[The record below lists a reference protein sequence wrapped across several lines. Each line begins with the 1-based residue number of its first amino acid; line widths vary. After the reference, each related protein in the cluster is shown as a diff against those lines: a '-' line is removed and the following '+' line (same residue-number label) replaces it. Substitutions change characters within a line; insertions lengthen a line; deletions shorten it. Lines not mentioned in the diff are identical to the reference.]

1 MAVAAAR
8 GDSVDVD
15 DSSVEPL
22 FVRDFLGEWHTQR
35 HARHQPA
42 DCHSQQRCGCCV
54 TRGRDGTAGLMY
66 GMHAWV
72 CMAALGLHG
81 GVGFHCEGFSDGD
94 VSFMAQMAISYG
106 LSRDTGTCLNIPGVR

>member
-1 MAVAAAR
+1 MRAFHSRATSARNRLATACTSISLPGAGIFTRTAAR
-8 GDSVDVD
+8 G
-15 DSSVEPL
+15 
-22 FVRDFLGEWHTQR
+22 G
-35 HARHQPA
+35 
-42 DCHSQQRCGCCV
+42 GG